1 MWFFFLLLQ
10 ALEFFLFA
18 VLMFVD
24 MVAFAALAVRYK
36 YVDQNGEIED
46 SKEKQGKSGKE
57 NEAYSDDETNF
68 WLDNYRVINC

>member
-1 MWFFFLLLQ
+1 MCCKLIQFPFYFSSQ

-46 SKEKQGKSGKE
+46 TKNEKQGKSGKE

-68 WLDNYRVINC
+68 